1 MMDPVELEYGN
12 TASLEPSDL
21 SGQLERLL
29 RVVVLTASVLM
40 FLLAAVLLGRRVAGA
55 LIRPLDGATILLTGL
70 LLAAAAATLRLTWK
84 RVSADP
90 SGTGRCWLV
99 WTLPALALLAF
110 AFALSLPD
118 TPVWSLGLF
127 WAILAVEEGVSL
139 WLVWRGIDTEE
150 PAAEE
155 DDGLS
160 LEEIGPPEMT
170 AELTAV
176 PEIHRPPQP
185 GWSSVGDRDVRFDSP
200 QQPSPHFVPPNVSQ
214 QLTRAS
220 EEDGSDVLYG
230 QLRGHFAPGQRSL
243 RLHVSFCPPFEAVPV
258 VTVEKLEGPEIS
270 VKPAQV
276 LAYGVRLDLR
286 LKTLSVD
293 AQDVILEIFVR
304 GESQTSEF

>member
-1 MMDPVELEYGN
+1 MDPMELEYGD
-12 TASLEPSDL
+12 TASLQSSDL
-21 SGQLERLL
+21 AGQLERLL

-55 LIRPLDGATILLTGL
+55 LIRPLDGATLLLTGL
-70 LLAAAAATLRLTWK
+70 LLAVAAATLRLTWK
-84 RVSADP
+84 RVSAAP
-90 SGTGRCWLV
+90 FGTGGCWLV

-110 AFALSLPD
+110 AFTLSLPY

-127 WAILAVEEGVSL
+127 WAILTVEEGVSL

-155 DDGLS
+155 DDDLS

-176 PEIHRPPQP
+176 PQIRRSSQP

-258 VTVEKLEGPEIS
+258 VTVEKLEGPEVS

-304 GESQTSEF
+304 GEGQKPGF